1 MPGRVEG
8 KVAFITGAGRGQGRS
23 HAVKLAAEGADII
36 AIDICH
42 DVEGA
47 LPMATPDDLTE
58 TVKLVE
64 ARDRRI
70 IATQADVRDLD
81 GLTAAV
87 DAGVGELGRLDIV
100 VANAGIASLGGPVE
114 EMSQDNWKHTI
125 DINLTGLWN
134 TARAA
139 IPHLIAGGRGGAIV
153 LTSSVGGMHAMP
165 NMSHYIS
172 AKHGVIGLMRSL
184 AVELGQH
191 HIRVNSVLPTNVNT
205 PMFMNE
211 GTFKMF
217 RPDLENPTAAD
228 VEPIAAQFMHVL
240 PHGWIEP
247 EDVSNAVLFLASDE
261 SRYITGVPLPVDLGA
276 LLK

>member
-23 HAVKLAAEGADII
+23 HAVKLASEGADII
-36 AIDICH
+36 AIDILK

-47 LPMATPDDLTE
+47 LPMATPDDLAE

-64 ARDRRI
+64 AQDRRI
-70 IATQADVRDLD
+70 VATQADVRDLD
-81 GLTAAV
+81 GLKAAV
-87 DAGVGELGRLDIV
+87 DAGVEELGRLDIV
-100 VANAGIASLGGPVE
+100 VANAGIASMGGPVE
-114 EMSQDNWKHTI
+114 KMSQDNWKHTI

-134 TARAA
+134 TARVA
-139 IPHLIAGGRGGAIV
+139 IPHMIAGGQGGAIV

-165 NMSHYIS
+165 NMSHYVS

-211 GTFKMF
+211 GTYKMF

-247 EDVSNAVLFLASDE
+247 EDVSNAILFLASDE
-261 SRYITGVPLPVDLGA
+261 SRYITGVPLPIDLGA

>member
-23 HAVKLAAEGADII
+23 HAVRLAQEGADII

-47 LPMATPDDLTE
+47 LPMATAEDLAE

-64 ARDRRI
+64 AQDRRI
-70 IATQADVRDLD
+70 VATQADVRDYD
-81 GLTAAV
+81 GLAAAV
-87 DAGVGELGRLDIV
+87 DDGVAQLGRLDIV
-100 VANAGIASLGGPVE
+100 LANAGIASLGGPV
-114 EMSQDNWKHTI
+114 QDMDPRNWQNTI
-125 DINLTGLWN
+125 DINLSGLWN
-134 TARAA
+134 TTRAA
-139 IPHLIAGGRGGAIV
+139 IPHLIAGGQGGSIV

-165 NMSHYIS
+165 NMSHYVS
-172 AKHGVIGLMRSL
+172 AKHGVVGLMRSL

-191 HIRVNSVLPTNVNT
+191 HIRVNSVHPTNVNT

-211 GTFKMF
+211 GTYRLF
-217 RPDLENPTAAD
+217 RPDLEHPTADD
-228 VEPIAAQFMHVL
+228 VAPVAAQFMHVL
-240 PHGWIEP
+240 PHGWVEP
-247 EDVSNAVLFLASDE
+247 EDVSNAILFLVSDE
-261 SRYITGVPLPVDLGA
+261 ARYITGVPLPVDLGA

>member
-23 HAVKLAAEGADII
+23 HAVKLASEGADII
-36 AIDICH
+36 AIDILK

-47 LPMATPDDLTE
+47 LPMATPDDLAE

-64 ARDRRI
+64 AQDRRI
-70 IATQADVRDLD
+70 IATQADVRDSG
-81 GLTAAV
+81 GLAAAV

-100 VANAGIASLGGPVE
+100 VANAGIASLGGPVQD
-114 EMSQDNWKHTI
+114 MSADNWKHTI

-134 TARAA
+134 TARAS
-139 IPHLIAGGRGGAIV
+139 IPHLIKGGRGGSIV

-165 NMSHYIS
+165 NMSHYVS

-184 AVELGQH
+184 AVELGQYN
-191 HIRVNSVLPTNVNT
+191 IRCNSVLPTNVNT

-211 GTFKMF
+211 GTYKMF

-240 PHGWIEP
+240 PHGWVEA
-247 EDVSNAVLFLASDE
+247 EDVSNAILFLASDE
-261 SRYITGVPLPVDLGA
+261 SRYITGVPLPIDLGA

>member
-23 HAVKLAAEGADII
+23 HAVRLAQEGADII

-47 LPMATPDDLTE
+47 LPMATPEDLAE

-64 ARDRRI
+64 AQDRRI
-70 IATQADVRDLD
+70 VARQADVRDYDALA
-81 GLTAAV
+81 AAV
-87 DAGVGELGRLDIV
+87 NDGVAELGRLDIV
-100 VANAGIASLGGPVE
+100 LANAGIASLGGPV
-114 EMSQDNWKHTI
+114 QDMDPRNWQNTI
-125 DINLTGLWN
+125 DINLSGLWN
-134 TARAA
+134 STRAA
-139 IPHLIAGGRGGAIV
+139 IPHMIAGGQGGAIV

-165 NMSHYIS
+165 NMSHYVS
-172 AKHGVIGLMRSL
+172 AKHGVVGLMRSL

-191 HIRVNSVLPTNVNT
+191 NIRVNSVHPTNVNT

-211 GTFKMF
+211 GTYKLF
-217 RPDLENPTAAD
+217 RPDLESPTADD
-228 VEPIAAQFMHVL
+228 VAPIAAQFMHVL
-240 PHGWIEP
+240 PHGWVEP
-247 EDVSNAVLFLASDE
+247 EDVSNAILFLVSDE
-261 SRYITGVPLPVDLGA
+261 ARYITGVPLPVDLGA